1 MGNIVES
8 TFVTD
13 LLDGQR
19 RVAEQMTGHREAV
32 LVEIGDNGFA
42 RMMLEEGAE

>member
-1 MGNIVES
+1 MGNVVES

-13 LLDGQR
+13 LLDCQR
-19 RVAEQMTGHREAV
+19 RVTEQMTGHREAV

-42 RMMLEEGAE
+42 RVLLKEGA